1 MNAFWQHFAD
11 GILTGAIIALG
22 AIGVSLAMSIL
33 RFANFAHAELL
44 TFGAYIALI
53 VVTMFGTV
61 GEPIGQLS
69 FGWTLVVAIVPA
81 GIATALLALAIDRVV
96 YGGLRRRNAARM
108 TLIFASF
115 GVGLVVRNAIHM
127 TFGGDPEYYT
137 RELTIAVRLF
147 ETIRV
152 MPDQIVVLAVAVV
165 VVAALHLFL
174 RYSAIGLAMRAT
186 AENPDLSRI
195 NGVDVDRIVG
205 WTWSIAAALAAMAG
219 VFMGLTVQLRPEMG
233 FNLLLSLFAAA
244 ILGGNGSLIGAV
256 FGGLLVG
263 LAENLSVMVISA
275 GYRQAVPFVLLV
287 VVLYVRPSG
296 LFGARS

>member
-44 TFGAYIALI
+44 TFGAYIALV
-53 VVTMFGTV
+53 VVTTFGTV

-69 FGWTLVVAIVPA
+69 FGWGLVIAIVPA
-81 GIATALLALAIDRVV
+81 GIATALLALAIDRTV

-115 GVGLVVRNAIHM
+115 GVGLVVRNVIHM
-127 TFGGDPEYYT
+127 IFGGDPEYYT

-147 ETIRV
+147 DTIRV
-152 MPDQIVVLAVAVV
+152 MPDQIAVLGVAVA
-165 VVAALHLFL
+165 VVAALHVFL
-174 RYSAIGLAMRAT
+174 RLSAIGLAMRAT
-186 AENPDLSRI
+186 AENPDLARI
-195 NGVDVDRIVG
+195 NGIDVDRIVG

-219 VFMGLTVQLRPEMG
+219 IFLGLTVQLRPEMG

-256 FGGLLVG
+256 LGGLLVG

-287 VVLYVRPSG
+287 AMLYVRPHG

>member
-44 TFGAYIALI
+44 TFGAYMALI
-53 VVTMFGTV
+53 VVTVFGTV

-69 FGWTLVVAIVPA
+69 FGWGLVVAIVPA
-81 GIATALLALAIDRVV
+81 GIATALLALAIDRAV

-115 GVGLVVRNAIHM
+115 GVGLVVRNVIHM
-127 TFGGDPEYYT
+127 IFGGDPEYYT

-147 ETIRV
+147 DTIRV
-152 MPDQIVVLAVAVV
+152 MPDQILILAVTVA
-165 VVAALHLFL
+165 VVAALHAFL

-186 AENPDLSRI
+186 AENPDLARV

-219 VFMGLTVQLRPEMG
+219 VFLGLTVQLRPEMG

-256 FGGLLVG
+256 LGGLLVG

-287 VVLYVRPSG
+287 VMLYVRPQG